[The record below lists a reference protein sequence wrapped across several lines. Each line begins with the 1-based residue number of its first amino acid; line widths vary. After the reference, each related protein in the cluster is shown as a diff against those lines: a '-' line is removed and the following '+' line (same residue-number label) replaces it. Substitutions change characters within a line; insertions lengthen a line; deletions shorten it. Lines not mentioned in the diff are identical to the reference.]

1 VNERPA
7 EALCAAAL
15 AGLPGTGPA
24 VLAAI
29 LADSTPAQAWRRV
42 LEGEIVRPSRKPP
55 AGLVPL
61 PLAGAAR
68 GPGQEGEGDPGGSRD
83 GGDDGAGDGEG
94 WQAWDRRRSWQA
106 EARRTD
112 LGSVGRRLEAGGIG
126 VTWPGEAHYPAALA
140 SDPEPPGVLF
150 WRGDLSAL
158 ERPCVA
164 VVGTRHCSPDGRQV
178 AFELGRDLAD
188 GGVCVVS
195 GLALGIDGA
204 AHRGALASGG
214 APMAGVAASGVDV
227 PYPRQ
232 HAELWQQVASLG
244 TLVSETAPGRPAQAW
259 RFPARNRVIAG
270 LVHLVV
276 VVESHEAG
284 GSMLTVDAALARG
297 VDVCAVPGP
306 VHSPASAG
314 TNRLLLDGA
323 APVRHA
329 GDVFDGLGLTT
340 PAPGAPAVQTGS
352 AGGGPSGRGATRLVG
367 LERETYDAVGW
378 APTGLAKIVDRV
390 GADLGATSGALAR
403 LEELGLIDGGG
414 SWWVRRSRRR

>member
-1 VNERPA
+1 MTERSVTD
-7 EALCAAAL
+7 ALCAAAL

-24 VLAAI
+24 SLAAL

-42 LEGEIVRPSRKPP
+42 LEGEVVRPARRRRT
-55 AGLVPL
+55 GVVPL
-61 PLAGAAR
+61 PLCDAILTPGRDGDGDGGGDDQGAGDDA
-68 GPGQEGEGDPGGSRD
+68 GEGEGER
-83 GGDDGAGDGEG
+83 AR
-94 WQAWDRRRSWQA
+94 DRRWSWQA

-112 LGSVGRRLEAGGIG
+112 LGLVGRRLEVGGIG
-126 VTWPGEAHYPAALA
+126 VTWPGEPRYPPALA

-150 WRGDLSAL
+150 WRGDLGAL

-164 VVGTRHCSPDGRQV
+164 IVGTRHCSPDGRQV

-204 AHRGALASGG
+204 AHRGALASRN
-214 APMAGVAASGVDV
+214 APTAGVAASGVDV
-227 PYPRQ
+227 AYPRQ

-244 TLVSETAPGRPAQAW
+244 ALVSETAPGRPAQAW

-270 LVHLVV
+270 LVRLVV

-329 GDVFDGLGLTT
+329 GDVFDALRLAP
-340 PAPGAPAVQTGS
+340 PALAAHIASARDGQPRRAGS
-352 AGGGPSGRGATRLVG
+352 SRLAGV
-367 LERETYDAVGW
+367 ERRTYDAVGW
-378 APTGLAKIVDRV
+378 APTGLARIADRV
-390 GADLGATSGALAR
+390 GADIGAISGALAR
-403 LEELGLIDGGG
+403 LEELGLIDGGA
-414 SWWVRRSRRR
+414 SWWVRRSPGR